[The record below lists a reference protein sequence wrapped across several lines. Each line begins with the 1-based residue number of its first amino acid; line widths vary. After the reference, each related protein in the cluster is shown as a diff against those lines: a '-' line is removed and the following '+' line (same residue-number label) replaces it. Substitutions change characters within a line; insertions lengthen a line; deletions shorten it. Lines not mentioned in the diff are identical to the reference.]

1 MLKRILIFASLLCC
15 LTFTQNNFAN
25 SNPGVEFDMNLVTL
39 RAGTIVSVELVEELD
54 PRDLAAGNAIDLMVR
69 SNVMVNGK
77 VVIASGAIAEG
88 IVKKVNRGC
97 KGDCMEVT
105 ITVENVQAVDGQRI
119 YLRSVP
125 HIMKAECC
133 GKRKHSSV
141 LNIGT
146 KISSR
151 VLNDVK
157 INA

>member
-1 MLKRILIFASLLCC
+1 MLKRTLIFASLFMTLC
-15 LTFTQNNFAN
+15 LGSTFAHSVSFD
-25 SNPGVEFDMNLVTL
+25 VERALITL
-39 RAGTIVSVELVEELD
+39 RAGTAVSVELNEELD
-54 PRDLAAGNAIDLMVR
+54 PNDLSVGNAIDLMVR
-69 SNVMVNGK
+69 SNVIVNGK

-97 KGDCMEVT
+97 KGDCTSIT
-105 ITVENVQAVDGQRI
+105 ITVESVQAVDGQRI

-125 HIMKAECC
+125 HIMKADCC
-133 GKRKHSSV
+133 NGQQSTPV
-141 LNIGT
+141 LSIGT